1 MNNKIQPETLLQLI
15 ISVLGKSSD
24 FEYINGVQP
33 FLMKFKN
40 DFFYVYVKNLSSAY
54 FNDRPD
60 TTRAQLP
67 RRDEF
72 DTIKSSS
79 IPFIFLGYDQ
89 LNDVLVCWNFYIVK
103 KRLNEKKSV
112 SFYSRKFYQEEVVGG
127 ELLRKKLKN
136 DDVPVLFKRKD
147 IILFFKNIHNFFE
160 ESGCEYVSEQSPTKD
175 GKILSITDEA
185 LLAKLKPLLDIS
197 TPHTLEAI
205 KVVQEFYGELP
216 SMKFRD
222 WANLVKTVT
231 YKD

>member
-1 MNNKIQPETLLQLI
+1 MITKIQPETLLQLI
-15 ISVLGKSSD
+15 TCVLEKSSD

-33 FLMKFKN
+33 FLMTFKGEQ
-40 DFFYVYVKNLSSAY
+40 FYVYVKNLSSAY
-54 FNDRPD
+54 FADRPD

-67 RRDEF
+67 QKDEF
-72 DTIKSSS
+72 NNIKSSS
-79 IPFIFLGYDQ
+79 IPFIFLGYDRI
-89 LNDVLVCWNFYIVK
+89 NDVLVCWNFRLVK
-103 KRLNEKKSV
+103 ERLNERKSV

-136 DDVPVLFKRKD
+136 DDIPVLFKRKD
-147 IILFFKNIHNFFE
+147 LILFFENIHNFFD
-160 ESGCEYVSEQSPTKD
+160 ESGSEYVSEQPSTKD
-175 GKILSITDEA
+175 GKILSITEDA
-185 LLAKLKPLLDIS
+185 LLAKLRPLLDIS

-216 SMKFRD
+216 RMSFRD